1 MIFSAT
7 IGAFGLGTGF
17 GWSSP
22 VLPNIIGCNTEE
34 IFISSVRYN
43 CTLPVSFE
51 EYHGHWIASIFN
63 IGCLIGALGAGSLLN
78 RIGRKWTMILSNVPF
93 ALGWICLL
101 LPALLEMTNPALFYV
116 GRILTGIGKLNNHI
130 LHDLLCT

>member
-1 MIFSAT
+1 M
-7 IGAFGLGTGF
+7 
-17 GWSSP
+17 
-22 VLPNIIGCNTEE
+22 PNIIGCNAEE
-34 IFISSVRYN
+34 NFISSVRYN
-43 CTLPVSFE
+43 CALPVSYE

-63 IGCLIGALGAGSLLN
+63 IGCLIGALGSGSLLS

-116 GRILTGIGKLNNHI
+116 GRILTGIGKLNIHVSS
-130 LHDLLCT
+130 